1 MNTPYTQFS
10 RSELVTD
17 FGRVTDYYPEEEIT
31 PSMTR
36 LWDEAATSWADEV
49 LTAEVAG
56 LSGDAE
62 GAQLAL
68 QRAGRIERQW
78 GDDPSTRR
86 IVSLFFHAGF
96 VSDSS
101 L

>member
-1 MNTPYTQFS
+1 MNTPYTQFTH
-10 RSELVTD
+10 SELLGD
-17 FGRVTDYYPEEEIT
+17 FGDVADYYPEDEVT

-36 LWDEAATSWADEV
+36 LWNECATSWADEV

-56 LSGDAE
+56 LSGDIE

-68 QRAGRIERQW
+68 ARASRIERQW

-86 IVSLFFHAGF
+86 IVSLFCLAGF
-96 VSDSS
+96 S

>member
-1 MNTPYTQFS
+1 MNATYI
-10 RSELVTD
+10 RSTRPELLTD
-17 FGRVTDYYPEEEIT
+17 FGRLADYYPEEEIT

-36 LWDEAATSWADEV
+36 LWNECATCWADEV

-56 LSGDAE
+56 LSGDTE

-68 QRAGRIERQW
+68 QRASRIERKW

-86 IVSLFFHAGF
+86 IVSLFLGATE
-96 VSDSS
+96 
-101 L
+101 